1 YLFLYKI
8 EQGLL
13 ISIYI
18 CINLNIIVTRRK
30 EIKMMTLSPFYFFIS
45 PRISWYTL
53 DPSIKNKSETSN
65 S

>member
-1 YLFLYKI
+1 M
-8 EQGLL
+8 